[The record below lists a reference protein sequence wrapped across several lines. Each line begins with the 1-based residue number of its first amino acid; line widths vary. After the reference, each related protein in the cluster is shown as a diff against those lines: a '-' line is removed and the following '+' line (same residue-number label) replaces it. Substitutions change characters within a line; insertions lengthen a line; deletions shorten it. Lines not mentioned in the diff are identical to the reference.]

1 MWRVR
6 KDGGLA
12 CVDRLA
18 LAQKAEKVE
27 PARTKTYSL
36 LGITA
41 GATVHLQT
49 ARIDEDKHTVQSSPE
64 LTRRLATVTVATVAL
79 ATILTLLFAAPLEE
93 PANPSVTPNPAKAPW
108 YFLWL
113 QELVTDTTFTIA
125 GFTFNGALVGGII
138 VPGLL
143 VVWLFVSPYLD
154 KTPLSAVGVWWAKER
169 RKHNITFLAIVLAI
183 VVLTLIGTL
192 MRGPYW
198 NFYWPWESW
207 PELPRRL

>member
-1 MWRVR
+1 V
-6 KDGGLA
+6 G
-12 CVDRLA
+12 
-18 LAQKAEKVE
+18 
-27 PARTKTYSL
+27 
-36 LGITA
+36 
-41 GATVHLQT
+41 
-49 ARIDEDKHTVQSSPE
+49 
-64 LTRRLATVTVATVAL
+64 TVAL
-79 ATILTLLFAAPLEE
+79 ATILTLLFKAPLEE

-125 GFTFNGALVGGII
+125 GFTINGALIGGII

-143 VVWLFVSPYLD
+143 VAWLVASPYLD
-154 KTPLSAVGVWWAKER
+154 KTPPATVGVWWSKER
-169 RKHNITFLAIVLAI
+169 RKHDIIFLAIMLA
-183 VVLTLIGTL
+183 VVILTLIGTL